1 MNARPRLWR
10 VLLSCLLVLLLLR
23 AGPAMAAAALLSA
36 DDALLFDARV
46 GSLSVGNGIRGFTVE
61 DAICLDMG
69 DVIEA
74 LKIAV
79 VPSEDKRRAQGWA
92 FDEARHIAIDR
103 DTGEARFGTE
113 YMRLGAN
120 DIHDSR
126 SGWCVDTQALGR
138 WLGVTFDADTTNAIL
153 TITSPAPL
161 PIEAAL
167 RRTAAAERLATK
179 TQPQT
184 AGLEK
189 HRFPYRLWRMP
200 ALDASLAAGWQR
212 DAKGAQVRTTR
223 YEMLASGELAYASAE
238 ARLASDANA
247 MPDSLR
253 LRLYR
258 ADPDGQLLGP
268 LAATQAAI
276 GDVDSFAIHLVA
288 GSASGRGVALTNR
301 PLDAIGEFDKVALT
315 GLLPQGWDAELYR
328 NGELLRVV
336 PADADGRYAF
346 RDIAL
351 RHGVNVLEVVR
362 YGPQGQV
369 RRERRVYNIAAQ
381 SPGPGE
387 TWWSTNIVQGNHDLL
402 RFGTSR
408 QTPASGWRGSMAVD
422 HGLGRGTSIGA
433 AIVRAPSSD
442 GSADYGHLNL
452 RGGLGGMLGEVSWA
466 GRRGGGSAMR
476 ASVVGDLFKTSI
488 AVEAVH
494 NRGLRSERMDPAL
507 RSYVG
512 VALDRP
518 VHAAGL
524 ILPLHFDLRSTRQQ
538 SGQGVEANGRLSV
551 ATRSVA
557 ASLVGGWS
565 RFQSS
570 DGMAR
575 ESATAGLLVSG
586 RAGKVRLRGEVHW
599 RLKPDPTLMGVQLTA
614 NRALGATDMVQISAN
629 YAAGEKKVAIDAA
642 YARDFG
648 PAALTLNLSGDSRR
662 AVAIGLGLTFSVGPG
677 ANGRFGRVRSASQA
691 RGGGLLVRA
700 FRDLDGNGRR
710 DAGEPPFADPVGV
723 LVNDLPLP
731 ARLRGEEARD
741 IELDGLSP
749 ATPIKIAL
757 DEASLSDPFDIPSN
771 PGVLVTPRAGLHE
784 VVELGVSPSA
794 SVEGTLAMNGR
805 ALAGE
810 TIELLTMDGTSAYRA
825 RTEFDGMFSFERVR
839 YGRYRLK
846 VAQGRHPQVEQIVE
860 LGQARSMARL
870 GVIDVGTV
878 QRMAAR

>member
-276 GDVDSFAIHLVA
+276 GDVDSFAIPLVA

-710 DAGEPPFADPVGV
+710 DA
-723 LVNDLPLP
+723 
-731 ARLRGEEARD
+731 
-741 IELDGLSP
+741 
-749 ATPIKIAL
+749 
-757 DEASLSDPFDIPSN
+757 
-771 PGVLVTPRAGLHE
+771 
-784 VVELGVSPSA
+784 
-794 SVEGTLAMNGR
+794 
-805 ALAGE
+805 
-810 TIELLTMDGTSAYRA
+810 
-825 RTEFDGMFSFERVR
+825 
-839 YGRYRLK
+839 
-846 VAQGRHPQVEQIVE
+846 
-860 LGQARSMARL
+860 
-870 GVIDVGTV
+870 
-878 QRMAAR
+878 

>member
-1 MNARPRLWR
+1 MNAQPRLWR

-69 DVIEA
+69 DVIDA

-153 TITSPAPL
+153 TITSSAPL

-184 AGLEK
+184 AGLER

-276 GDVDSFAIHLVA
+276 GDVDSFAIPLVA

-336 PADADGRYAF
+336 PADANGRYAF

-402 RFGTSR
+402 RFGKSR

-433 AIVRAPSSD
+433 AIIRAPSSD

-466 GRRGGGSAMR
+466 GRRGGGSATR

-700 FRDLDGNGRR
+700 FRDLDGNGQR

-794 SVEGTLAMNGR
+794 SVEGTLAVNGR